1 LPGDPDRGPDRSS
14 SLIRPNPPAETAGD
28 RRTGV
33 CDRSATCRS
42 VLQTSFAV
50 PRGRSPDGR
59 SLDSLELTRVWHH
72 ERMSARRRCGGDASA
87 YPDARR
93 ERHPGRPHPRGV
105 PNCSL
110 VKERG
115 SVRGG
120 GRPSEP
126 EGHPTVGIGPEPP
139 ARIADSSGIADSN
152 DSQGLV
158 NDLGGLFGRIRQIA
172 PQPARRRL
180 AWRIKN
186 APESRRP
193 RHPGLPAGGLART
206 ARGY

>member
-14 SLIRPNPPAETAGD
+14 SLIRPSPPAETAGD

-59 SLDSLELTRVWHH
+59 SLDSLELTRVRHH
-72 ERMSARRRCGGDASA
+72 ERMSAHRRCDGDASA
-87 YPDARR
+87 LPDARR
-93 ERHPGRPHPRGV
+93 ERHPGWPHPRGV

-115 SVRGG
+115 SARRVET
-120 GRPSEP
+120 PSETRRTP
-126 EGHPTVGIGPEPP
+126 DGRDRTRATCPQ
-139 ARIADSSGIADSN
+139 SGLQWD
-152 DSQGLV
+152 
-158 NDLGGLFGRIRQIA
+158 
-172 PQPARRRL
+172 
-180 AWRIKN
+180 
-186 APESRRP
+186 
-193 RHPGLPAGGLART
+193 
-206 ARGY
+206 RGW